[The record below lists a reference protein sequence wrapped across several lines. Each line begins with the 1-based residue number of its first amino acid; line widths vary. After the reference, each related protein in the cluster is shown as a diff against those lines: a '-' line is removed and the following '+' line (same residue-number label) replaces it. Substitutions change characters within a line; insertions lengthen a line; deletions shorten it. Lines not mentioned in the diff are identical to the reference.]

1 MLCML
6 DIFVGCVGFLV
17 VQTTTAFQQCGV
29 TNGDLL
35 HTFFDFC
42 YVVTEYCRHMP
53 NKFVAY
59 DRMCNKYV
67 TRTKMLQTFLLSV

>member
-42 YVVTEYCRHMP
+42 YVVTEY
-53 NKFVAY
+53 
-59 DRMCNKYV
+59 
-67 TRTKMLQTFLLSV
+67 